1 MTENF
6 SHSSSQIDETLSEDD
21 VKFSDDRLNDL
32 LNESSFLFK
41 LLVTVGLFLL
51 AVALIHMGWA
61 MALRI
66 TKYLYP

>member
-32 LNESSFLFK
+32 LNEYSFLFK
-41 LLVTVGLFLL
+41 LLVKVGLFLL
-51 AVALIHMGWA
+51 DVALIHMGWA